1 MFFYLN
7 IDPYLNINPLIASIV
22 GAIVGGLVVYF
33 IQKKDLKNKNKKR
46 HNIALKTINYYLIRI
61 VSKAD
66 SVLTESFIFRG
77 QFSIIKDFFKS
88 YESDFIFLK
97 DFYEHWIND
106 LNLKCKEKLKENK
119 HIQIILKNQF
129 EARRN
134 PFAIFLHRKVMS
146 FNITSDTISNLELL
160 EINNEEV
167 KQKYAFLTQGVLR
180 IMQLSNSIDTLLK
193 EINLLQSNIMKKKEV
208 SKIEVV
214 WLESLSNIL
223 QEDIVKMYCWLYL
236 TLKLSKKIYKYHD
249 FDLKEITLTNESDN
263 WDHKKIQALRPFQTD
278 KILAFALDRYC
289 TMEDKKTKE
298 DTHGKDKKAKKL
310 NLFLQKIRNLR

>member
-1 MFFYLN
+1 MYSDLS
-7 IDPYLNINPLIASIV
+7 IYSLIASVVGAIV
-22 GAIVGGLVVYF
+22 GAIIGGLVVYF

-46 HNIALKTINYYLIRI
+46 HNIALKTINYYLVRI

-129 EARRN
+129 ESRKN
-134 PFAIFLHRKVMS
+134 PLSIFLHRKVMS
-146 FNITSDTISNLELL
+146 FNITSDTISNLESL

-167 KQKYAFLTQGVLR
+167 KQKYAVLTQGVLR

-208 SKIEVV
+208 SKYEVF

-236 TLKLSKKIYKYHD
+236 TFKLSKKIYKYHG
-249 FDLKEITLTNESDN
+249 FDLTEITLTNESDE
-263 WDHKKIQALRPFQTD
+263 WDYKKIQALRPFQTD
-278 KILAFALDRYC
+278 KILTFALDRYC
-289 TMEDKKTKE
+289 TMEDKKPKE
-298 DTHGKDKKAKKL
+298 AVHGKDRKTKKKKS
-310 NLFLQKIRNLR
+310 FLQKIRKLR